1 MWKEENYYYYVIV
14 FNINTKLATFIKDI
28 AKIIQKHMELI
39 MSGITTKHIVFTL
52 SHRPWS

>member
-28 AKIIQKHMELI
+28 DKIFYSIQYFIPK
-39 MSGITTKHIVFTL
+39 L
-52 SHRPWS
+52 SRNIWN

>member
-28 AKIIQKHMELI
+28 GKIFNSIQYFIPK
-39 MSGITTKHIVFTL
+39 L
-52 SHRPWS
+52 SRNIWN